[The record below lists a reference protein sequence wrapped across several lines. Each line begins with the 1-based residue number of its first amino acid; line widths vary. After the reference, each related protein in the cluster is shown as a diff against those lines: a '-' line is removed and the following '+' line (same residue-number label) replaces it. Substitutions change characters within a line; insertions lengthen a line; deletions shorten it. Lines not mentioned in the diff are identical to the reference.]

1 MHGCK
6 SWEVGDKPADSRCRR
21 CLDGDSAQ
29 VVLSSEVEL
38 EPGVKVE
45 CVSKFCYL
53 GDTLG
58 SGGGVVEA
66 ARARVRC
73 AWAKFKELS
82 PILTVRGASYRI
94 KEGSIELV
102 SRVS

>member
-1 MHGCK
+1 M
-6 SWEVGDKPADSRCRR
+6 
-21 CLDGDSAQ
+21 DGDSAP
-29 VVLSSEVEL
+29 VVLLSEVEL

-82 PILTVRGASYRI
+82 PYFDCAWCIV
-94 KEGSIELV
+94 
-102 SRVS
+102 

>member
-1 MHGCK
+1 MSQESIECGVCK
-6 SWEVGDKPADSRCRR
+6 QGVGKKSIKCVACHKCSSEQYVLIFSGRLWYVADFRCRR

-29 VVLSSEVEL
+29 VVLTSEVEL

-58 SGGGVVEA
+58 SGGG
-66 ARARVRC
+66 C
-73 AWAKFKELS
+73 S
-82 PILTVRGASYRI
+82 
-94 KEGSIELV
+94 GSG
-102 SRVS
+102 

>member
-1 MHGCK
+1 M
-6 SWEVGDKPADSRCRR
+6 VT
-21 CLDGDSAQ
+21 AQ
-29 VVLSSEVEL
+29 VVLSSEFEL

-66 ARARVRC
+66 ARARVRYV
-73 AWAKFKELS
+73 WAKFKKLS
-82 PILTVRGASYRI
+82 PILAVCSASYRI
-94 KEGSIELV
+94 KGRL
-102 SRVS
+102 

>member
-1 MHGCK
+1 MYIHRNTNIFSQK
-6 SWEVGDKPADSRCRR
+6 IPACNRPTTNYSHLCNRLGYVADFRCRR

-58 SGGGVVEA
+58 SGGV
-66 ARARVRC
+66 
-73 AWAKFKELS
+73 
-82 PILTVRGASYRI
+82 
-94 KEGSIELV
+94 
-102 SRVS
+102 